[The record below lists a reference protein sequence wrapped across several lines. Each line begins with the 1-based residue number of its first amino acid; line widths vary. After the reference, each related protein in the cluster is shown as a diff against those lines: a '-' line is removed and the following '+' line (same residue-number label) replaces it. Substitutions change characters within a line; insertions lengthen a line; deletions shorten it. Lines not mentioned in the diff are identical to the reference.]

1 MKLLSNR
8 RETPT
13 TRTVRVSLEGRPFPY
28 KAGQAAWVGVDPHDE
43 LTPYSIA
50 SAPEETE
57 QHGWLQFLVKVD
69 AARRFGAAVER
80 LKSGTE
86 IYVGGPAGSF
96 TFPDRPARH
105 EFLFVA
111 GGTGIAPVRSMVVHA
126 LAATAGPAIRVLYS
140 ARQAAEFAY
149 LGEFRALARAG
160 RITLDLT
167 LTGEGGKWRHGRGR
181 AGAEHLA
188 RLGAGP
194 SALAFLCGP
203 AAMVADLS
211 SALESLGVPPA
222 NIRTEQW

>member
-13 TRTVRVSLEGRPFPY
+13 TRSIRVSLEGRPFPY

-50 SAPEETE
+50 SAPEETT

-80 LKSGTE
+80 LRSGTE
-86 IYVGGPAGSF
+86 IYVGGPAGAF
-96 TFPDRPARH
+96 TFPDVPSAH

-126 LAATAGPAIRVLYS
+126 LTATAAPVIRVLYS
-140 ARQAAEFAY
+140 ARQPDEFAY
-149 LGEFRALARAG
+149 LSELRALARDK
-160 RITLDLT
+160 RITLELT
-167 LTGEGGKWRHGRGR
+167 LTGEGGTWRYGRGR
-181 AGAEHLA
+181 VGAAHLE

-211 SALESLGVPPA
+211 SALESLGVPPR